1 MTNLHSYFSHSPKH
15 HLKFQKLV
23 AITETN
29 GNKILKNMKTQWMS
43 MLDLLKRIIIE
54 YKPLFTI
61 MQADQNPYKWQKV
74 NETPHVQIDFFDYQF
89 FKT

>member
-1 MTNLHSYFSHSPKH
+1 
-15 HLKFQKLV
+15 
-23 AITETN
+23 
-29 GNKILKNMKTQWMS
+29 MKTQWMS

-74 NETPHVQIDFFDYQF
+74 NETPHVQIDFYDYQF

>member
-1 MTNLHSYFSHSPKH
+1 
-15 HLKFQKLV
+15 
-23 AITETN
+23 
-29 GNKILKNMKTQWMS
+29 MKTQWMS

-74 NETPHVQIDFFDYQF
+74 NETPHVQIVFYNFQF
-89 FKT
+89 SETYKLTKLKSIRFQRIENQIKI